1 MNEAKLKGI
10 FVDAFKELE
19 KDALEKTKKYYVEE
33 VARKLYFATCS
44 RSEDIGTSDAV
55 EYYDDSITRLRNRLF
70 ELIRESFDEF
80 IYPNQYGA
88 LVKQYR
94 KNNCLNQQE
103 FANLSGLS
111 LRTVHNVEHGIS
123 FGKQTKKKL
132 DNLLEK
138 QNET

>member
-1 MNEAKLKGI
+1 MNTVKFKEI
-10 FVDAFKELE
+10 FVDVFEELE
-19 KDALEKTKKYYVEE
+19 RDALKKTKEYYVQE
-33 VARKLYFATCS
+33 VARKLYFA
-44 RSEDIGTSDAV
+44 IGTSSEDEAHN
-55 EYYDDSITRLRNRLF
+55 RLRNRLF

-111 LRTVHNVEHGIS
+111 LRTVHSVEHGIS

-132 DNLLEK
+132 DNILEK
-138 QNET
+138 QNETKI

>member
-1 MNEAKLKGI
+1 MNKGKLKEI
-10 FVDAFKELE
+10 CVDAFEALE
-19 KDALEKTKKYYVEE
+19 KDALEKTQEYYVCQ
-33 VARKLYFATCS
+33 VARKLYFA
-44 RSEDIGTSDAV
+44 IGTTSGDEAHN
-55 EYYDDSITRLRNRLF
+55 RLRDRLF

-80 IYPNQYGA
+80 IYPSQYGA

-111 LRTVHNVEHGIS
+111 LRTVHSVEHGIS

-138 QNET
+138 QNDR